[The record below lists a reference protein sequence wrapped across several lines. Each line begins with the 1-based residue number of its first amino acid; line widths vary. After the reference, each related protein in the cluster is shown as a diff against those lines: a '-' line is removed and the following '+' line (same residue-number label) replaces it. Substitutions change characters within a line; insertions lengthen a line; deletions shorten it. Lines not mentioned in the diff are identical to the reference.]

1 MCEEGRD
8 IAGLQVAPFP
18 LRFLELSKR
27 YGSCWMLA
35 VVFHLGIYS
44 YKKRR

>member
-8 IAGLQVAPFP
+8 IAGLQFAFFP
-18 LRFLELSKR
+18 LRLLELSKR
-27 YGSCWMLA
+27 YGSCWMVA

-44 YKKRR
+44 YKKTR